1 MKNVLYIAPRQ
12 SGKSQAL
19 LYEYYKSP
27 KDTAVVVPNRQ
38 LIENL
43 KHNGHSI
50 NNFVGMHMIEKTFRG
65 YTFKKILVDEYFWLG
80 TKENKE
86 LIAYANDYGVEII
99 AFGTPKQQYNKE
111 LVGTISHLRKA
122 LVKSDDY
129 NPYLVRS
136 ANYSAL
142 QNDYDVTKETIEYL
156 LESLLTAPDTQIIH
170 NTWFKSHKSRHDV
183 GYLSDE
189 AFELE
194 MEAKYLK

>member
-1 MKNVLYIAPRQ
+1 MQNTLYIAPRQ
-12 SGKSQAL
+12 SGKTSAL

-38 LIENL
+38 LVEGF

-86 LIAYANDYGVEII
+86 LVAYANDYGAEII
-99 AFGTPKQQYNKE
+99 AFGTPKQQYDKE
-111 LVGTISHLRKA
+111 LIGSISHLRKV
-122 LVKSDDY
+122 LTKSEDC
-129 NPYLVRS
+129 NPYLVHS
-136 ANYSAL
+136 VNYDAL
-142 QNDYDVTKETIEYL
+142 QKDYGITKETIEHL
-156 LESLLTAPDTQIIH
+156 LGSLLTAPNTHIIH
-170 NTWFKSHKSRHDV
+170 NTWFKSHKNRHDV
-183 GYLSDE
+183 GYLSNE